1 MNLRCGEAT
10 NTFQRF
16 GITCCKRFEIPSGIY
31 CSQSRFQYNR
41 PIPKVCDFFKASN
54 KLSVLKSLD
63 VFRIQIWNLLK
74 LLMAEDCLSITIS
87 MESAESFYEKLVPRK
102 IKSHTLKYLPHSI
115 INPFQHFLNQKY
127 TNITQMMEKTKDSWH
142 PYCMEQKTHEK
153 KRIYVKR
160 FWTTISLENEKF
172 SRVFVLSLQNLV
184 AKMFFSIFEPLMSFS
199 LLIN

>member
-1 MNLRCGEAT
+1 MVKQQTLSYASESRVVNDSRSQVEFIVRNHAFDTTGSYQKFAIFLKLPT
-10 NTFQRF
+10 NFQF
-16 GITCCKRFEIPSGIY
+16 WKAWMF
-31 CSQSRFQYNR
+31 SRF
-41 PIPKVCDFFKASN
+41 K
-54 KLSVLKSLD
+54 
-63 VFRIQIWNLLK
+63 IWNLLK

-142 PYCMEQKTHEK
+142 PYFMKQKTHEK